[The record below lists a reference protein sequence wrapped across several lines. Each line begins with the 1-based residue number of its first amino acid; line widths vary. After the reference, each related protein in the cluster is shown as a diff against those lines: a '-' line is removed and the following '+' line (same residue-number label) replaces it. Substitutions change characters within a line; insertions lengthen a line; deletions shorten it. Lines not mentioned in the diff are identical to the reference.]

1 MWSIGEEVVID
12 ITINESSSQSLIIY
26 LFIAGV
32 ITYILL
38 SGFDKLIEKIQTFSF
53 TFIF

>member
-12 ITINESSSQSLIIY
+12 ITINEASSQPL
-26 LFIAGV
+26 IAGV